1 MKVLSIVESAYRATV
16 EEQDDTILWINT
28 AMKGAGGDVTVLLK
42 GNAVNYAVK
51 AQDASGLVLGG
62 KAQTKPPQLAKD
74 VERLIERGVAVHVV
88 RDDVAERG
96 IEGSELI
103 EGLFLCSRSEIAELV
118 TRFDQVWHW

>member
-28 AMKGAGGDVTVLLK
+28 AMKGAGADVTVLLK

-51 AQDASGLVLGG
+51 AQDASGLVFGS

-96 IEGSELI
+96 IESSELI
-103 EGLFLCSRSEIAELV
+103 EGLFLCSRTEIAELV